1 MKISIKNDTQIQKM
15 RIAGKLAS
23 EVLEMI
29 EPFVVPGVSTG
40 ELDKRCFDY
49 ITDVQKAIPANV
61 GYRGFEKNHMFK
73 YQPSYMPWHTR

>member
-29 EPFVVPGVSTG
+29 EPFVIPGASTV

-49 ITDVQKAIPANV
+49 ITNVQKAIPANV
-61 GYRGFEKNHMFK
+61 CY
-73 YQPSYMPWHTR
+73 

>member
-40 ELDKRCFDY
+40 ELEKRCID
-49 ITDVQKAIPANV
+49 
-61 GYRGFEKNHMFK
+61 
-73 YQPSYMPWHTR
+73 